1 MLDLKALLSKILDAL
16 KVDYII
22 EEGTSGIWTYR
33 KWASGIA
40 ECWCITTPTS
50 IPASTWAAWGSVYEA
65 KITDVI
71 NYPTNLFTSF
81 PTLIASATP
90 RSTAGVMGIETSATG
105 NASHTPYFYALRPNK
120 PTATMTISASIH
132 AIGTWGGVIESIKRF
147 FTFLGSPK
155 DWGWAMC

>member
-50 IPASTWAAWGSVYEA
+50 IPASTWATWGSVYEA

-120 PTATMTISASIH
+120 PTTTMTISASIH
-132 AIGTWGGVIESIKRF
+132 AIGTWGG
-147 FTFLGSPK
+147 
-155 DWGWAMC
+155 